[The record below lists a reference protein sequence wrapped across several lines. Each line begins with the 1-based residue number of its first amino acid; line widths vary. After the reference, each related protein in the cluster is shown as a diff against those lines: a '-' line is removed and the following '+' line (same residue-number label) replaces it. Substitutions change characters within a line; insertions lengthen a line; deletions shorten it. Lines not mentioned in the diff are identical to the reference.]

1 MKIKLH
7 KRNKFISMPLIFYDF
22 SDIRN
27 SSQYPMPTN
36 CYKLLF
42 ALFGAQTYSA
52 DIAYGSFWYSFTF
65 LYSPHLINDKAF
77 EKWWIDGWVELIW
90 IKYTQAFR
98 PAYNEAFLALINR
111 WKHLSIFIMMKIHL
125 SLSDPITSHL
135 FTTLS
140 PQKLTPLNH
149 FVIKFKRFFSC
160 NLWSK
165 AHVYLCLIALKNI

>member
-1 MKIKLH
+1 MIFPTFGIAHNIQCLQIVTNYFLPYSAHKHTRQILH
-7 KRNKFISMPLIFYDF
+7 M
-22 SDIRN
+22 
-27 SSQYPMPTN
+27 
-36 CYKLLF
+36 
-42 ALFGAQTYSA
+42 ALF
-52 DIAYGSFWYSFTF
+52 DIHSLF

-77 EKWWIDGWVELIW
+77 EKWWIDGWVEVIW
-90 IKYTQAFR
+90 TKYTQAFR

-125 SLSDPITSHL
+125 SDSITSHL

-165 AHVYLCLIALKNI
+165 AHVYLCLIASKNI

>member
-65 LYSPHLINDKAF
+65 FILTAFNKWQSLWEMMDWWLSWVDMDKVHTSVSSGLQWSISSTYKPLKTPEHLHHDEN
-77 EKWWIDGWVELIW
+77 
-90 IKYTQAFR
+90 
-98 PAYNEAFLALINR
+98 PSLALGLDYFTPFHHAVAS
-111 WKHLSIFIMMKIHL
+111 KTDTSK
-125 SLSDPITSHL
+125 SLCYQI
-135 FTTLS
+135 
-140 PQKLTPLNH
+140 
-149 FVIKFKRFFSC
+149 
-160 NLWSK
+160 
-165 AHVYLCLIALKNI
+165 